1 MFKKSQ
7 VDYADIMM
15 FSLAAAMSIPALGL
29 IAAALVSIPAVEGI
43 LATIL

>member
-15 FSLAAAMSIPALGL
+15 FTLAAAMSIPALGL
-29 IAAALVSIPAVEGI
+29 IAAALISIPTIEGM

>member
-1 MFKKSQ
+1 MFKNSQ

-15 FSLAAAMSIPALGL
+15 FSLAVAMGIPALGL
-29 IAAALVSIPAVEGI
+29 IAAALISIPTVEGM